1 MKSIELGKKYR
12 YCENGDYYIVTFVQN
27 NFCPEYPYLMVDTGT
42 KEVIEQ
48 FATKESAAEALLE
61 TKFIVAQD
69 ILTNKSKYV
78 KLRPQLL
85 LYPEEDRVDYR
96 MLVENIVKSIECT
109 FIWNLT
115 KDEMDD
121 IIQICKIFDVKLE
134 MLEFSEEGREE

>member
-1 MKSIELGKKYR
+1 MKSIELGKEYR

-61 TKFIVAQD
+61 AKFIVAQD
-69 ILTNKSKYV
+69 ILTNKNKDA
-78 KLRPQLL
+78 KIRPQLL
-85 LYPEEDRVDYR
+85 LYPKEDRVDYH
-96 MLVENIVKSIECT
+96 MLVNDIECT

-121 IIQICKIFDVKLE
+121 IIQICKIFDVNLE
-134 MLEFSEEGREE
+134 MLEF

>member
-1 MKSIELGKKYR
+1 MKSIELGKEYR

-61 TKFIVAQD
+61 AKFIVAQD
-69 ILTNKSKYV
+69 ILTNKNKDA
-78 KLRPQLL
+78 KIRPQLF
-85 LYPEEDRVDYR
+85 LYPEDDRVDYR
-96 MLVENIVKSIECT
+96 MLVNNIECT
-109 FIWNLT
+109 FMCNLT

-121 IIQICKIFDVKLE
+121 IIQICKIFDVNLE
-134 MLEFSEEGREE
+134 MLEF

>member
-1 MKSIELGKKYR
+1 MKSIELGKEYR

-42 KEVIEQ
+42 KEVIDQ
-48 FATKESAAEALLE
+48 FTTKESAAEALLE

-85 LYPEEDRVDYR
+85 LYPEEDSVDYR
-96 MLVENIVKSIECT
+96 MLVENIVKSIEY
-109 FIWNLT
+109 NLT
-115 KDEMDD
+115 KDEMDE
-121 IIQICKIFDVKLE
+121 IMQICKIFDVELE
-134 MLEFSEEGREE
+134 IIEF

>member
-1 MKSIELGKKYR
+1 MKNIELGKEYR

-27 NFCPEYPYLMVDTGT
+27 NFCPEYPYLMVDMDT

-61 TKFIVAQD
+61 IKFVVAQD

-96 MLVENIVKSIECT
+96 MLVKNIECT

-121 IIQICKIFDVKLE
+121 IVQICKIFDVNLE
-134 MLEFSEEGREE
+134 ILEFSEEGREE

>member
-1 MKSIELGKKYR
+1 MLFRS
-12 YCENGDYYIVTFVQN
+12 
-27 NFCPEYPYLMVDTGT
+27 
-42 KEVIEQ
+42 
-48 FATKESAAEALLE
+48 
-61 TKFIVAQD
+61 D

-121 IIQICKIFDVKLE
+121 IIQICKIFDVNLE

>member
-1 MKSIELGKKYR
+1 MKNIELGKEYR

-27 NFCPEYPYLMVDTGT
+27 NFCPEYPYLMVDMDT

-61 TKFIVAQD
+61 IKFVVAQD

-96 MLVENIVKSIECT
+96 MLVENIECT

-121 IIQICKIFDVKLE
+121 IVQICKIFDVNLE
-134 MLEFSEEGREE
+134 ILEFSEEGREE

>member
-1 MKSIELGKKYR
+1 MKSIELGKEYR

-48 FATKESAAEALLE
+48 FTTKESAAEALLE

-78 KLRPQLL
+78 QLRPQLL

-121 IIQICKIFDVKLE
+121 IIQICKIFDVNLE